1 MEPWHY
7 WTLIG
12 FSLIALEM
20 LSGDFVFACF
30 GAAAFAA
37 AGAAGGFEAPL
48 KGQLG
53 TFAIAAA
60 VFLAAVRPAA
70 KRLLYRRSDRRASGV
85 SALVGQ
91 RGVVADEISAGSAGR
106 VKLGSEEWRA
116 IHAAAGSAASDPI
129 PIPIPPG
136 APVEIV
142 AVSGAT
148 LEVRP
153 L

>member
-60 VFLAAVRPAA
+60 VFSRKPSDLSLASEPRTTLGWDSLAHM
-70 KRLLYRRSDRRASGV
+70 
-85 SALVGQ
+85 ALVTAAEKHFDVTFSARDILAIG
-91 RGVVADEISAGSAGR
+91 RLEHLVEAVANRRDRQAE
-106 VKLGSEEWRA
+106 
-116 IHAAAGSAASDPI
+116 
-129 PIPIPPG
+129 
-136 APVEIV
+136 
-142 AVSGAT
+142 
-148 LEVRP
+148 
-153 L
+153 